1 MVPKVISL
9 YRLVLIFLI
18 TRKEQP
24 EVEEITKTI
33 IIFFNGGFPVR
44 IDSRGGSEIQKHG
57 MLRTGRRRAHGPC
70 LMYQSSL

>member
-1 MVPKVISL
+1 MMPKVISF

-33 IIFFNGGFPVR
+33 IFLKKWKVLSQN
-44 IDSRGGSEIQKHG
+44 
-57 MLRTGRRRAHGPC
+57 
-70 LMYQSSL
+70 